1 MFSLAW
7 PNVFN
12 SNGHKTNII
21 EDKEAVRTTLH
32 LLLNTEKGELF
43 GDPYFGIRLKRLLF
57 EQNSSILA
65 DMLTDEIYTAIS
77 DYIPQVTITRSGITI
92 RRDKLNLIATV
103 RVIYNKDNTTDLYTI
118 QLTNNTQ
125 EG

>member
-1 MFSLAW
+1 MYSLAW
-7 PNVFN
+7 PKMFSSDHN
-12 SNGHKTNII
+12 KTNLV

-57 EQNSSILA
+57 QQNSCILA
-65 DMLTDEIYTAIS
+65 DMLIDEIYTAIN
-77 DYIPQVTITRSGITI
+77 DYLPQVTVYRSGITI
-92 RRDKLNLIATV
+92 RRYNTTLIATV